1 MNITDHRLLGVN
13 GAGKTTTMR
22 MITGRKGV
30 VRLMTQNRSRAQQGS
45 RAGVVGKPF
54 TGDTEVTKGDVL
66 VGGASVQAG
75 WSRSWEDVE
84 KWFVGCSFCLTPF
97 GNLGRWSK
105 DSYFYQICSYIFQP
119 GVKPAAGFPV
129 GLFIY
134 IFIIYL
140 LFHIIISFQDENA
153 KEWDGRTG
161 SYGVGVSPQFWALE
175 FHPRCILKFHREVKL
190 MTQPHSH
197 QKKLESFLVLLNYFE
212 FWYHYSNQSI
222 NLVAHTDASEQNWK
236 YNILYVC
243 LSKFYK
249 TFVALF
255 VIFTKKHLLG
265 GGNSNIVWC
274 SPRKIGEDEPI
285 LTSIFFLNGL
295 VETTN

>member
-1 MNITDHRLLGVN
+1 MSIHFVWREPKGTLFLTFMKVHCYSITWQDPSYSNHLLEAHMNITDHRLLGVN

-84 KWFVGCSFCLTPF
+84 KWFVGCSFCLTLWQ
-97 GNLGRWSK
+97 LGKMIQRLIFLSNMFI
-105 DSYFYQICSYIFQP
+105 YFQP

-134 IFIIYL
+134 IFISIYC
-140 LFHIIISFQDENA
+140 FI
-153 KEWDGRTG
+153 
-161 SYGVGVSPQFWALE
+161 
-175 FHPRCILKFHREVKL
+175 
-190 MTQPHSH
+190 
-197 QKKLESFLVLLNYFE
+197 
-212 FWYHYSNQSI
+212 
-222 NLVAHTDASEQNWK
+222 
-236 YNILYVC
+236 
-243 LSKFYK
+243 
-249 TFVALF
+249 
-255 VIFTKKHLLG
+255 
-265 GGNSNIVWC
+265 
-274 SPRKIGEDEPI
+274 
-285 LTSIFFLNGL
+285 
-295 VETTN
+295 